1 MIVCRYLMNRNG
13 DKKMKYDFI
22 RKTVTKT
29 ETTERYSV
37 IIGSGTV
44 IDSVETKVTDDMIIF
59 KSQCERDI
67 LVKYLVGEGFEEF
80 DDFSYGM
87 FFGGGDDTEYVIY
100 LGSRGEE
107 FMPYLKEFVKG

>member
-1 MIVCRYLMNRNG
+1 
-13 DKKMKYDFI
+13 MKYDFI

-29 ETTERYSV
+29 ETTERISV
-37 IIGSGTV
+37 IVGCKTK
-44 IDSVETKVTDDMIIF
+44 IDSVETKVTDDTIIF

-87 FFGGGDDTEYVIY
+87 SMGGDDTEYVIY